1 MTKDPENIKA
11 MLATQFNDFGKG
23 RLFHEQWDFV
33 SILVRWKSNYSSL
46 EMVFSMLMVKFGSIH
61 ELCCV
66 RNSIDSV
73 SLIYM
78 CLKNMFP
85 RWLSCC
91 RKMEAQSICCHG
103 STDLLWMLAQITSSA
118 KVLILSPIQRYASP
132 LALFYLFKYWHNRLP
147 SQKHLPKSKKYKAYV
162 AK

>member
-33 SILVRWKSNYSSL
+33 SILVRWKSDYSSL

-61 ELCCV
+61 ELYCV
-66 RNSIDSV
+66 LNSIDNV
-73 SLIYM
+73 SRIYM

-85 RWLSCC
+85 R
-91 RKMEAQSICCHG
+91 
-103 STDLLWMLAQITSSA
+103 
-118 KVLILSPIQRYASP
+118 
-132 LALFYLFKYWHNRLP
+132 
-147 SQKHLPKSKKYKAYV
+147 
-162 AK
+162 